1 MERTQVL
8 LVHGRQLSESITD
21 NPTFKW
27 SILAIGG
34 VVGIIVVAGIIAL
47 FVWKCG
53 RVSSDKVA
61 PDQAGKDVENAKGTD
76 YPSKPAAWAT
86 PQPAAAAESQHSGD
100 VQFRLG
106 SQPPWEQ
113 YGLPPPGIMLAPSLP
128 TSFVPFVS
136 NPRPPGSP
144 PYERLVLVSSRV
156 HQPMQVVKAA
166 LPDVAVVCYDWK
178 AFTLQELLRYIK
190 KALGPG
196 AKVTSI
202 AVIAPGSRPGS
213 IALLEGCETSVDK
226 LAGGGELAQFWRV
239 LAGCVAANEAAE
251 GRRVDLLGCRVVEA
265 PREGAALLKVTVA
278 WLHCTAT
285 WTSAMSASH

>member
-76 YPSKPAAWAT
+76 FPSKPAAWAT
-86 PQPAAAAESQHSGD
+86 PQPAAAAESQHSGKSAAHILPASSLSTASSLGLQRQPGQAIPGSVAAPASCLVPAGD

-113 YGLPPPGIMLAPSLP
+113 YGLAPPGIMLAPSLP

-136 NPRPPGSP
+136 NPRPPGAP

-156 HQPMQVVKAA
+156 HQPMQA
-166 LPDVAVVCYDWK
+166 
-178 AFTLQELLRYIK
+178 
-190 KALGPG
+190 
-196 AKVTSI
+196 
-202 AVIAPGSRPGS
+202 
-213 IALLEGCETSVDK
+213 
-226 LAGGGELAQFWRV
+226 
-239 LAGCVAANEAAE
+239 
-251 GRRVDLLGCRVVEA
+251 
-265 PREGAALLKVTVA
+265 
-278 WLHCTAT
+278 
-285 WTSAMSASH
+285 SASQVHSTSSTGHAQRTHLI